1 VSTVWAV
8 IVAAGSGQRFGGPKQ
23 FEILN
28 GERVLDRSVALAAQT
43 CDGVVVVLSPEVMG
57 SAIAEVPGA
66 DLVVAGGDTRSE
78 SVRRGL
84 AAVPETAAFVLVH
97 DAARPLTPLAVF
109 DRVIAA
115 LRDGASA
122 VVPVIP
128 LADTIQTV
136 SGEVLDREQL
146 RAVQTPQGFRR
157 EALVEAHATDSEA
170 TDDAG
175 LMELI
180 GTSVATVA
188 GDPSNLKLT
197 NPTDLIVAG
206 ALLSA
211 RRDGGGESAT

>member
-1 VSTVWAV
+1 MWAV

-84 AAVPETAAFVLVH
+84 AAVPAAAAFVLVH

-157 EALVEAHATDSEA
+157 EALVDAHATDSEA

>member
-1 VSTVWAV
+1 VWAV

-28 GERVLDRSVALAAQT
+28 GERVLDRSVALAAQA

-57 SAIAEVPGA
+57 SARAEVPGA

-84 AAVPETAAFVLVH
+84 AAVPAAAAFVLVH

-175 LMELI
+175 LMEMI

>member
-1 VSTVWAV
+1 
-8 IVAAGSGQRFGGPKQ
+8 
-23 FEILN
+23 
-28 GERVLDRSVALAAQT
+28 
-43 CDGVVVVLSPEVMG
+43 
-57 SAIAEVPGA
+57 
-66 DLVVAGGDTRSE
+66 
-78 SVRRGL
+78 
-84 AAVPETAAFVLVH
+84 LVH

-180 GTSVATVA
+180 GTSVVTVA

>member
-1 VSTVWAV
+1 VWAV

-84 AAVPETAAFVLVH
+84 AAVPAAAAFVLVH

-157 EALVEAHATDSEA
+157 EALVDAHATDSEA